1 MPQIKR
7 RSFGIVPVA
16 FDTNGMPIFL
26 LLRAYGKWD
35 FPKGGADPEEGPLI
49 AALREMREETGIQD
63 AVFEWGQ
70 LSMDTTI
77 YATDKI
83 ATYFVARV
91 EKKKIVLP
99 ISAELGHPE
108 HDEYCWAS
116 ANEARTLLSARLIP
130 ILDWAKGLLAKQ

>member
-1 MPQIKR
+1 
-7 RSFGIVPVA
+7 
-16 FDTNGMPIFL
+16 
-26 LLRAYGKWD
+26 
-35 FPKGGADPEEGPLI
+35 
-49 AALREMREETGIQD
+49 
-63 AVFEWGQ
+63 
-70 LSMDTTI
+70 MDTTI